1 MNCNSAANAKRN
13 ITEAIGLM
21 RGVLADGNVNK
32 AEAEFM
38 LGWILS
44 QDKLCSDP
52 ILRPLL
58 TLLHRACESDRAFS
72 DNEGALLGELLS
84 LVGGTEL
91 IPARTTS
98 LSSTHFL
105 TPPPPAVR
113 HKSTFVLTGTF
124 RVGARS
130 EVEEI
135 VSALGGFVASN
146 ITQSTDFL
154 IVGEKASPDW
164 ANPSFGRKIEAAHA
178 LVGRGFPIA
187 IISETHW
194 ARSLPAEQRNQ

>member
-1 MNCNSAANAKRN
+1 MNFNSTANAKRN

-44 QDKLCSDP
+44 QDKLSRDP

-58 TLLHRACESDRAFS
+58 TLLHRVCESDVAFT

-91 IPARTTS
+91 IPAGTTS

-105 TPPPPAVR
+105 TSPPPTVR
-113 HKSTFVLTGTF
+113 HKATFVLTGTF
-124 RVGARS
+124 RVGPRS
-130 EVEEI
+130 EVEAI
-135 VSALGGFVASN
+135 VSTLGGFVASN
-146 ITQSTDFL
+146 ITQGTDFL

-178 LVGRGFPIA
+178 LVVRGFPIA

-194 ARSLPAEQRNQ
+194 ARGLPADRGTS

>member
-1 MNCNSAANAKRN
+1 MNYNSAANAKRN

-44 QDKLCSDP
+44 QDKLSSDP

-58 TLLHRACESDRAFS
+58 TLLHRACEPDGAFS
-72 DNEGALLGELLS
+72 HNESALLGELLS

-91 IPARTTS
+91 VQAGTSS

-105 TPPPPAVR
+105 TSPPPTIR
-113 HKSTFVLTGTF
+113 HKATYVLTGTF
-124 RVGARS
+124 RVGPRS
-130 EVEEI
+130 EVEAI
-135 VSALGGFVASN
+135 ISALGGFIGTN

-178 LVGRGFPIA
+178 LVVRGFPIA

-194 ARSLPAEQRNQ
+194 ARGLPAEGGAR

>member
-1 MNCNSAANAKRN
+1 MNYNSAANAKRN

-38 LGWILS
+38 LSWILS
-44 QDKLCSDP
+44 QDKLSSDP

-58 TLLHRACESDRAFS
+58 TLLHRACESDGAFS

-91 IPARTTS
+91 VPAGTTS

-105 TPPPPAVR
+105 TSPPPTVR
-113 HKSTFVLTGTF
+113 HNATFVLTGTF
-124 RVGARS
+124 RIGPRS
-130 EVEEI
+130 EVEAI

-178 LVGRGFPIA
+178 LVVRGFPIA

-194 ARSLPAEQRNQ
+194 ARGLPADRGTS